1 MAGKKKDTR
10 MIGGV
15 LCVSVRLAC
24 GMLDC
29 CRSTMDG
36 ILARSRAG
44 KIRPALSWYRDTPK
58 SPIWISKAS
67 LEAWAKSRREMHL

>member
-1 MAGKKKDTR
+1 MAGKKLNTR
-10 MIGGV
+10 NIGGE
-15 LCVSVRLAC
+15 LHLSVEKAAEFL
-24 GMLDC
+24 GC

-44 KIRPALSWYRDTPK
+44 LLKPALTWYRDKPR

-67 LEAWAKSRREMHL
+67 LEKLARERMEMRV

>member
-1 MAGKKKDTR
+1 MAGRKLYTR
-10 MIGGV
+10 NIGGE
-15 LCVSVRLAC
+15 LHLSVEMAAKFI
-24 GMLDC
+24 GC

-44 KIRPALSWYRDTPK
+44 LLKPALSWYREKPR

-67 LEAWAKSRREMHL
+67 LEKWARERREMRV